1 MLKVLAIEQLFINH
15 IIINYVG
22 MPDVVEGGSGC
33 RVTTQDP
40 PPRDPDQR
48 IPRSSEGS
56 CLPRPRRPRAT
67 VGPPPP
73 PVAAAAAGDFI

>member
-1 MLKVLAIEQLFINH
+1 
-15 IIINYVG
+15 

-56 CLPRPRRPRAT
+56 CLHRPRRPRAT

-73 PVAAAAAGDFI
+73 PVAAAAAKEAAEGHGRAGAWTPAAPAC